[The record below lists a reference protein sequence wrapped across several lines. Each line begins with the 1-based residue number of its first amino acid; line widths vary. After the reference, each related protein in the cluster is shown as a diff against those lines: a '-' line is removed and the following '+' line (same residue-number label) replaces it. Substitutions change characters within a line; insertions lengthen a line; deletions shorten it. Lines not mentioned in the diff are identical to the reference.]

1 MLARNLGMDIV
12 AEGVETKEQLAYLRG
27 LDCEYGQGFLFSHPL
42 DIDAACKL
50 LESADAAE
58 ADVLQELR

>member
-1 MLARNLGMDIV
+1 MLARNMGMDIV
-12 AEGVETKEQLAYLRG
+12 AEGVETAGQLAYLKE
-27 LDCEYGQGFLFSHPL
+27 LKCEYGQGFLFSHPL

-50 LESADAAE
+50 LESAGAGG